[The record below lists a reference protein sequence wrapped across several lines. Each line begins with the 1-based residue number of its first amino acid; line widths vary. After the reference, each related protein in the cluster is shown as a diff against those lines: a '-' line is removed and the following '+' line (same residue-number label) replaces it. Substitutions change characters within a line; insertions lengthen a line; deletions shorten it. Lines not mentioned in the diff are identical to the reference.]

1 MFAEGAMTSPVAR
14 LLHPWRLRW
23 LGTVAA
29 ATILLV
35 GAIIIGIGVG
45 TVSIPLTPY
54 RAVRWLVAWPSSRKA
69 QRALRTSRF
78 GNLWFSVDGHIGACG
93 TLSTPTWEGGSSRT
107 VVAEPSSALLGQG
120 STGNCG

>member
-45 TVSIPLTPY
+45 TVSIPLIPNPVDSGVFI
-54 RAVRWLVAWPSSRKA
+54 RLKA
-69 QRALRTSRF
+69 PN
-78 GNLWFSVDGHIGACG
+78 GNA
-93 TLSTPTWEGGSSRT
+93 
-107 VVAEPSSALLGQG
+107 
-120 STGNCG
+120 